1 MSSSSRQLSDDD
13 AQPLDTLIAMT
24 AKVVSEIRASL
35 EDGRCQLIPAESTY
49 PRIYSLA
56 ALSHECVFL
65 EELCKLAVSDAPS
78 DLLALLA
85 RHHLETWITGV
96 YLVFG
101 GEEAFAKFRGEADR
115 ARLAMQNEIKAMQ
128 KTGRMADVDSSAL
141 DDDSGWEPQKF
152 AYQRIFE
159 EVDRVGEEL
168 GLLRNA
174 KAAYA
179 IPISRP
185 LQRPRCTRHLQG
197 HRPVRRHV
205 GHMCKGRIQQRDSA
219 VSATSDSVVPPS
231 YGAPRNHHS
240 WEPWLPVGGVFVFGG
255 APTTEAPGW
264 VASRGRFGRVAVGG
278 ATRPDHRLAK
288 RVDTYSHVSD
298 VRITSTNH
306 HLERGR

>member
-1 MSSSSRQLSDDD
+1 MSSSSQQLSDDD

-101 GEEAFAKFRGEADR
+101 GEGAFAKFRGEADR

-159 EVDRVGEEL
+159 EVDSIGEEL

-179 IPISRP
+179 IPYRALSNDLGAHPTFRVIDRYVDMSGTCARVEFSSTTQPFRRRP
-185 LQRPRCTRHLQG
+185 
-197 HRPVRRHV
+197 
-205 GHMCKGRIQQRDSA
+205 IQWCLLLTALHAIILLGSLGFPLEEFSYSA
-219 VSATSDSVVPPS
+219 VLQQLKPPAGSPLEDDSD
-231 YGAPRNHHS
+231 G
-240 WEPWLPVGGVFVFGG
+240 
-255 APTTEAPGW
+255 
-264 VASRGRFGRVAVGG
+264 
-278 ATRPDHRLAK
+278 
-288 RVDTYSHVSD
+288 
-298 VRITSTNH
+298 
-306 HLERGR
+306 